1 MTAALKT
8 ALVLGLAAVLAAC
21 SSGTRIESDMQ
32 IKGAPD
38 WVNEGTQAVKN
49 KDGRLIHG
57 LGEAPPMGDTSL
69 QKTTADNR
77 ARAEIARVLSTMLN
91 DTYTEF
97 TNSTGGEADSSV
109 ERALHSTTQQA
120 LSGARILGHWKDKK
134 TGIVYALAE
143 LDTRALDKA
152 IKTSNTLSDNFL
164 KYYEQHNDAN
174 FDRFL
179 MEQTQ

>member
-1 MTAALKT
+1 MSTAMNIAFS
-8 ALVLGLAAVLAAC
+8 LVLAMVLVAC

-57 LGEAPPMGDTSL
+57 LGEAPAMGDTSL

-91 DTYTEF
+91 DTFTEY
-97 TNSTGGEADSSV
+97 TNSTGGEADSSI
-109 ERALHSTTQQA
+109 ERALQSSTQQA

-134 TGIVYALAE
+134 TNIVYALAE
-143 LDTRALDKA
+143 LDTKALDKA
-152 IKTSNTLSDNFL
+152 LATSNKLSDNFI
-164 KYYEQHNDAN
+164 KYYDQHRDAN
-174 FDRFL
+174 FDRF
-179 MEQTQ
+179 MEQAK